1 MKHYAAVD
9 RHLMA
14 TETIETVINSL
25 SDMADT
31 HRKNSNDISRRLDN
45 LAFVL
50 SSAKDILGE
59 FEENI
64 DDEGVLIYNKK
75 VI

>member
-1 MKHYAAVD
+1 MKRDYAAVD

-25 SDMADT
+25 SDMAEIN
-31 HRKNSNDISRRLDN
+31 RNSGNDISRRLDN

-59 FEENI
+59 FEENV
-64 DDEGVLIYNKK
+64 DDDGVLIYNK
-75 VI
+75 